1 MRKKRRKIWEIFE
14 RREIRQSTVD
24 TASHSNRFQ
33 LQCAHARRERKKL
46 REEAKMAR
54 KKKLEKISQKRNV

>member
-33 LQCAHARRERKKL
+33 LQCAHARRERKKISG
-46 REEAKMAR
+46 RGEKGA